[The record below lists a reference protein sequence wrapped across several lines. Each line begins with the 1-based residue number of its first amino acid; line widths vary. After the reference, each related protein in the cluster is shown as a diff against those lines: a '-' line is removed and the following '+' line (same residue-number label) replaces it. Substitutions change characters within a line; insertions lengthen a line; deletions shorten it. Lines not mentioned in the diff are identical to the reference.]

1 MTPEELVPPV
11 LPVVRTVSGYPG
23 GPQWL
28 DRLPEL
34 VRELLERWELTPG
47 RPYTGGSCSWVAP
60 VRRADGSD
68 AVLKVS
74 WPHPEAAGEG
84 EALRLWDGRGAVR
97 PYEHD
102 AGRYALLLERCVPG
116 TGLKDAAEL
125 PVEERLVA
133 GAGLLRE
140 LWDVPVP
147 PETGLD
153 RMADVTAE
161 WAVIAQERMDRLR
174 PPGFDPAL
182 VALGVRLLR
191 ELPATAGRET
201 VVHGDLNPG
210 NVLAAGRRSWLAIDP
225 KPMVGDPLY
234 DPWPL
239 IEQIDAPFG
248 RPAPRSVV
256 AARSA
261 LVAGVLGEDVVR
273 LRAWAVARRVESALW
288 AAAETGDLEAGAAMM
303 RQVRTLADLAGL

>member
-1 MTPEELVPPV
+1 MTPEELVPPA
-11 LPVVRTVSGYPG
+11 LPVVRTLSGCPG
-23 GPQWL
+23 GRAWL
-28 DRLPEL
+28 ARLPEI
-34 VRELLERWELTPG
+34 VAELGERWGLVLG
-47 RPYTGGSCSWVAP
+47 KPYAGGSCSWVAP

-102 AGRYALLLERCVPG
+102 AGRYALLLECCAPG
-116 TGLKDAAEL
+116 TELGDAAEL

-140 LWDVPVP
+140 LWNVPVP
-147 PETGLD
+147 PKTGLD
-153 RMADVTAE
+153 RMADVTAA
-161 WAVIAQERMDRLR
+161 WAALAEERMDRLR
-174 PPGFDPAL
+174 PPGFDPSL

-191 ELPATAGRET
+191 ELPASAGREA

-210 NVLAAGRRSWLAIDP
+210 NVLAAGRRPWLAIDP
-225 KPMVGDPLY
+225 KPMVGDPRY

-248 RPAPRSVV
+248 RPVPRSVV

-261 LVAGVLGEDVVR
+261 LVAGVLGADVVR
-273 LRAWAVARRVESALW
+273 LQAWAAARRVESALW
-288 AAAETGDLEAGAAMM
+288 AVAERDDLDAGAAMM
-303 RQVRTLADLAGL
+303 RQVRTLADLARL